1 MKINLFSL
9 RRGCVCCLDNTNQF
23 SLFEVGNLLYFS
35 MFTQIEAIPGL
46 LTLYTR
52 DMTNLEGLKPLV
64 DF

>member
-1 MKINLFSL
+1 MGL
-9 RRGCVCCLDNTNQF
+9 CLDTCNTNQF